1 MNERQNL
8 PIGVFDSG
16 LGGLTIIR
24 ALRQVLPNES
34 FIYFGDTAHLPY
46 GEKSASLIQAYSA
59 AITRFLCQQKVKAI
73 VIACNTAS
81 AVALEKVREN
91 AGEIPV
97 FDVVNPAADYAISI
111 SPSQKIGLMATKTT
125 VHSHIYKTLLSQ
137 RNPQA
142 QIVEKATP
150 LLVPMIEEGWLQ
162 NAISQQVIDA
172 YLSDTGFENIDT
184 LILGCTHYPLIK
196 KEIQAYFDKN
206 NRTDMHIVDSS
217 FAVANY
223 VKASLSTEN
232 LLLEAPSNLPHQFFL
247 SDFTQNFEDS
257 ARLFLGENVTFE
269 KVVLE
274 D

>member
-1 MNERQNL
+1 MTDTKNL

-16 LGGLTIIR
+16 LGGLTIVR
-24 ALRQVLPNES
+24 ALRQVLANES

-46 GEKSASLIQAYSA
+46 GDKSANLIQAYCA

-81 AVALEKVREN
+81 AVALEAVQEN

-97 FDVVNPAADYAISI
+97 FDVVNPASDYAISI
-111 SPSQKIGLMATKTT
+111 SPLQKIGVMATKTT
-125 VHSHIYKTLLSQ
+125 VNSHIYKTLLKV
-137 RNPQA
+137 RNPEA
-142 QIVEKATP
+142 HVLEKATP

-172 YLSDTGFENIDT
+172 YLSDTGFEHIDT

-196 KEIQAYFDKN
+196 KEIQDYFDKN
-206 NRTDMHIVDSS
+206 NRKDMQIVDSS
-217 FAVANY
+217 FAVANH
-223 VKASLSTEN
+223 VKAALETKN
-232 LLLEAPSNLPHQFFL
+232 LLLENKSEIPHQFFL

-257 ARLFLGENVTFE
+257 ARLFLGENVHFE
-269 KVVLE
+269 KVTLE
-274 D
+274 E